1 MPRLPVDGTKVIEH
15 RYTLGQYERDQLD
28 TLITGITVRN
38 VGTPIVSVMGNPFA
52 ILSIV
57 ALAEAF
63 GLIDLTGV
71 IKRLGEAFQQWVKDT
86 KDGAF
91 QTPQA
96 AEDAFNLIAEITDLA
111 AGPEFSGV
119 PTGPVGSYFQ
129 YQLNAT
135 EKLAVWVYTSLG
147 NIPYTPSGLGGVT

>member
-1 MPRLPVDGTKVIEH
+1 MPRLPVDGKKVIEH

-38 VGTPIVSVMGNPFA
+38 VGTPITNVMGNPFA

-86 KDGAF
+86 KDGLF
-91 QTPQA
+91 ETPQA
-96 AEDAFNLIAEITDLA
+96 AEDAFNVIAELTDLA
-111 AGPEFSGV
+111 IGPEVAGIN
-119 PTGPVGSYFQ
+119 TGAVGSYFQ

-147 NIPYTPSGLGGVT
+147 NIPFTPSGLGGAT

>member
-1 MPRLPVDGTKVIEH
+1 MPRLPVDGKKVIEH

-38 VGTPIVSVMGNPFA
+38 VGTPITNVVGNPFA
-52 ILSIV
+52 ILSLV

-71 IKRLGEAFQQWVKDT
+71 INRLGEAFQGWVKDT
-86 KDGAF
+86 KDGLF
-91 QTPQA
+91 ESPWA
-96 AEDAFNLIAEITDLA
+96 AEKSFNDIAEVVM
-111 AGPEFSGV
+111 GPEVAGV
-119 PTGPVGSYFQ
+119 NTGIVGSYFQ

-135 EKLAVWVYTSLG
+135 EKLAVWVYSSLS
-147 NIPYTPSGLGGVT
+147 NIPIKPGGLA

>member
-1 MPRLPVDGTKVIEH
+1 MPRLPVDGKKVIEH

-38 VGTPIVSVMGNPFA
+38 VGTPITNVVGNPFA
-52 ILSIV
+52 ILSLV

-71 IKRLGEAFQQWVKDT
+71 IKRLGEAFEEWVKNT
-86 KDGAF
+86 KDGYF
-91 QTPQA
+91 ETPQA
-96 AEDAFNLIAEITDLA
+96 AENAFNDIAEVVM
-111 AGPEFSGV
+111 GPEVAGV
-119 PTGPVGSYFQ
+119 DTGVVGSYFQ

-135 EKLAVWVYTSLG
+135 EKLAVWVYSSLS
-147 NIPYTPSGLGGVT
+147 NIPIKPGGLA

>member
-1 MPRLPVDGTKVIEH
+1 MPRLPVDGKKVIEH
-15 RYTLGQYERDQLD
+15 RYTLGQYEREQLD

-38 VGTPIVSVMGNPFA
+38 VGTPITNVMGNPFA
-52 ILSIV
+52 ILSLV

-91 QTPQA
+91 ETPQA
-96 AEDAFNLIAEITDLA
+96 AEDAFNLIADGVGLVT
-111 AGPEFSGV
+111 GPEVGGV
-119 PTGPVGSYFQ
+119 NTGIVGSYFQ

-147 NIPYTPSGLGGVT
+147 NIPFTPSGLGGAT